1 MTEDNKLRIM
11 NRKLYAN
18 PISVVVSAIKY
29 ILNILELIVNTTLLW
44 YQGFLKRYQLMS
56 IQWKMLEV
64 SFVAVNPM

>member
-1 MTEDNKLRIM
+1 M

-29 ILNILELIVNTTLLW
+29 ILNVLELIVNTTLLW

>member
-1 MTEDNKLRIM
+1 M

-18 PISVVVSAIKY
+18 PIPVVVSAIKY